1 MLENERSWIEI
12 NLSNYEDNLKE
23 LKKFLTPEQKFLQI
37 IKADAYGHGG
47 YQIGKYAIKNGAA
60 MLGVASVDEALLIR
74 YHDVSTPI
82 LLLSPS
88 LESELPDIVKYQLIP
103 TVNDLD
109 FAHKLNNLAKQAKQ
123 TVQIHLNLDT
133 GMNRSGI
140 RADEAYAFC
149 EELLSLEHLVIDGM
163 FTHFAESEVNH
174 EFTNQQ
180 YALFCTTVDQILAG
194 FTQIKPTYF
203 HASNSCGVVNFHFER
218 MNLVRLG
225 ILTFGIYPH
234 PSLKQVVAVKPV
246 MKFITNITQLKS
258 AKVGE
263 SISYNRTF
271 YPDKSL
277 DYAILPIGYADGYN
291 FLLSNKG
298 RVLYKDR
305 LLPVV
310 GKVTMDMISVDVSN
324 LDNPQIGETV
334 ILFGEEALRL
344 EDLTAL
350 YAGSPYEL
358 ATQTG
363 KRAKRYYYYGD
374 KVVASEPRLRRE
386 FYSRDFTDKSLSAV
400 IQDALKTRINSNE
413 ISQVLFNKIINNFI
427 QEADSNISYRTG
439 FDHKIKFTSDSQ
451 NSEFYQVET
460 ELRYSKRLAANSFLI
475 ACATDSETLNQYFRN
490 PLVEYRWLL
499 SNELS
504 LTPNSFVITEVTVND
519 VPAQIKLNSNSSVL
533 EYSCSNDE
541 WSDFIGKKCEFYI
554 KTKTLYPKSS
564 HQLSVF
570 ISEPTKGVKI
580 TFEYPHRISNIETVT
595 FFTGDSQDPT
605 IHTQQGTVTVE
616 SEANNWILPTSGVI
630 FAY

>member
-1 MLENERSWIEI
+1 MENERSWIEI
-12 NLSNYEDNLKE
+12 NLSNYEANLKE
-23 LKKFLTPEQKFLQI
+23 LKKFFTPEQKFLQI
-37 IKADAYGHGG
+37 IKADAYGHGA
-47 YQIGKYAIKNGAA
+47 YQIGKYAIKNGAS

-88 LESELPDIVKYQLIP
+88 LESELPDIVKYGLIP

-109 FAHKLNNLAKQAKQ
+109 FARKLNSLAQQTKQIIK
-123 TVQIHLNLDT
+123 IHLNLDT

-149 EELLSLEHLVIDGM
+149 KKLLSLESLLIDGI
-163 FTHFAESEVNH
+163 FTHFAESETNQD
-174 EFTNQQ
+174 FTNQQ
-180 YALFCTTVDQILAG
+180 YSLFCTTVDQILAD
-194 FTQIKPTYF
+194 FDKIRPSYF
-203 HASNSCGVVNFHFER
+203 HASNSCGVVNFNFER

-234 PSLKQVVAVKPV
+234 PSLKQVVTVKPV

-263 SISYNRTF
+263 SISYNRSF
-271 YPDKSL
+271 YTDKSL

-298 RVLYKDR
+298 KVLYKDK

-310 GKVTMDMISVDVSN
+310 GKVTMDMLSVDVSN
-324 LDNPQIGETV
+324 LDNPQIGETI

-344 EDLTAL
+344 EELTAL

-363 KRAKRYYYYGD
+363 KRAKRYYYYAG
-374 KVVASEPRLRRE
+374 KIIASEPRLRRE
-386 FYSRDFTDKSLSAV
+386 FYSRDFTDNTLSTV

-439 FDHKIKFTSDSQ
+439 FDHKIKFTSDTENSQ
-451 NSEFYQVET
+451 FYQVET
-460 ELRYSKRLAANSFLI
+460 ELKYTKRLAANSFLI
-475 ACATDSETLNQYFRN
+475 ACATDSATLNQYFRN
-490 PLVEYRWLL
+490 PIVEYRWLL

-504 LTPNSFVITEVTVND
+504 LTHNSFVITKVTVNG
-519 VPAQIKLNSNSSVL
+519 VPAQIKLHSNSSIL
-533 EYSCSNDE
+533 EYSCSNGK
-541 WSDFIGKKCEFYI
+541 WNDFVGKECEFYI
-554 KTKTLYPKSS
+554 KTTTLYPKSS

-580 TFEYPHRISNIETVT
+580 TFEYPAEITNVETVT
-595 FFTGDSQDPT
+595 FFTGDSQDPS
-605 IHTQQGTVTVE
+605 IHSHQNSVMLET
-616 SEANNWILPTSGVI
+616 EANNWILPISGVI